1 MVLIVYNSFMVC
13 KVIEDIKRCPI
24 DFYYRPF
31 ITLEFEGANT
41 PLILDFAFHS
51 PDNRQ
56 THRTTDKHP
65 GILV

>member
-41 PLILDFAFHS
+41 PLILDPAL
-51 PDNRQ
+51 R
-56 THRTTDKHP
+56 
-65 GILV
+65 